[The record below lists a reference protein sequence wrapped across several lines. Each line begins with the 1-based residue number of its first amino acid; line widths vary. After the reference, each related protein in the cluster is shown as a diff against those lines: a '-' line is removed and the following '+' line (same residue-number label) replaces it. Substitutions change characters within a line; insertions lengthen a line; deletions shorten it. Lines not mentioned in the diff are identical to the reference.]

1 MGRAPPCNRD
11 RPALAWVI
19 LYAAVALFASAH
31 PASAEAFLERGLP
44 LSLLLTTPSELL
56 SANTSGALT
65 GRTPLTAVF
74 SRTVVALGSDF
85 GKAALPASM
94 VPFNLSCGVPGLSRW
109 VTTTIYRF
117 DPAVDWPTDL
127 DCPFTWN
134 AGLKTFDGVPL
145 KLPPGAPPSVRL
157 VSPPVAFTISDV
169 ASERAQNVTDSQ
181 WNAYRGMAD
190 DKFPEVPPD
199 ANVTLTFTYPVTPAD
214 VQAAL
219 RVESCCNRTD
229 GAGRELLALPC
240 GPPFV
245 VADPFAAASGAAEQ
259 DPMRRNS
266 TCVVI
271 RIEPGL
277 GAGEVVTVRLPKGA
291 RYSPFANATKDSEVY
306 LWGLRRFR
314 VPLRDNFQQLK
325 GRDDSFGD
333 DDNGISYRRMSMWL
347 PHGLAP
353 DAQISDLAGQMD
365 LCKYKDPYDWSS
377 PCEPVKFDLDRFDRG
392 RLVMSVPSFWPRD
405 HYKLTIRGSDK
416 IKDAYGLPLEP
427 SQAYFFTTSPAP
439 GLSGP
444 ALATGTNLMVLEP
457 SSDPAAPLQW
467 PVASRGAPKW
477 DSDAAGVAAWPV
489 EPGAFAA
496 AVNLTSSFDDNWP
509 AAKAL
514 GLPKTSM
521 KRNEGPAGGIDVL
534 QLSGAPGLQLVA
546 QSLKGTPRAGN
557 PTFLAQTNLQF
568 ASVTVDK
575 KMIAWVTDARGAP
588 PPAVVGADVALFIAS
603 YGQGVAKVG
612 SCTTNA
618 NGTCTVDLE
627 QALKGRGGQ
636 LSALVTAKDHGPL
649 AVSAIDAPYIPSD
662 ADSGAAAEARKWAGV
677 LALDRALVQ
686 PGDTLH
692 VVGYLQA
699 RNGSRLSLPPPGTPA
714 TLLVSPAWNQSQSG
728 PDSRAR
734 IPVKLTDDYG
744 SFRANVSVP
753 RTAGLLQYEV
763 ALVVGNG
770 TANLASEA
778 FTVADPRPPTAVLN
792 VTVPDWSMPNSTV
805 KALVSIASYLGA
817 DVSGATVKLTW
828 TVPLAKGEVNVTTD
842 ARGRAVA
849 LIPLGELPAANA
861 TKIGDSL
868 ELRSEWVGPTGEPYL
883 QSNTVRLEEGPV
895 SATLSLSPQTDAP
908 GVPFIVSAATFLNDE
923 ARTPL
928 EGVVV
933 EVSLAPANATSLAN
947 CSAEARAAVA
957 AQRCTVA
964 SGRAAVGADGGACA
978 LTLPCEADLLLRACP
993 VAFANGT
1000 RIAGGGAPPCSETPV
1015 GRNGSAWADAPWA
1028 AQPTLRLLP
1037 DRANYT
1043 LGSTAV
1049 LSFSVPPYTGETA
1062 GLLVWG
1068 NGDAQRS
1075 RPLSG
1080 LRPGA
1085 NRVELGPLGD
1095 ECRGGC
1101 RAALVLAAGRPR
1113 GDAAAAAAAAAL
1125 PRVARSKLFDPLGP
1139 HTLSHQIE
1147 LRVLPPSAL
1156 NVSVSVAAPGG
1167 LRARDGSNASIVP
1180 PLSGAAVQVDVVDGG
1195 TGEPMADAE
1204 VTVVMVDRAM
1214 LDLMPYELKDL
1225 SAGVIPPLDLYLS
1238 IKDINQNRASRA
1250 AINATFAALARR
1262 LAADPWLPLDTTVT
1276 PSQVYDQDPAW
1287 GSSSYVPAGNP
1298 VDVPDSDY
1306 LKRYSSPVTVT
1317 PFYTWG
1323 ITQRYPAASRK
1334 MADAS
1339 AALRISDEFAAVP
1352 LFAAAKT
1359 DASGRATLPFKA
1371 PPNLG
1376 RFAVRA
1382 FAVSKGKKGAAS
1394 SYGANETEAVV
1405 RLPVSLTPA
1414 LPRIVRVGDDFEAG
1428 VLVSAPDAGAEALP
1442 VTVRATLVE
1451 PPSLKAAAKAAPT
1464 NGTAAAA
1471 TPANGTAPAAVSL
1484 ANGSA
1489 PTAAA
1494 PANGAAAPA
1503 NGAAPSISMAA
1514 PPPATAPAIAPAV
1527 GGRSL
1532 LADTLGAEAAGGE
1545 AAADGGAPAG
1555 VDPPQASVVLLRGAP
1570 SERATALTGARQQR
1584 EVRFPLSAAR
1594 VGAAA
1599 VRFDLFIGDAQS
1611 GGSPVDSAVY
1621 EFPVLGRQAP
1631 VFLATSFALNP
1642 GAGPNGSGAGQV
1654 EGLALPEA
1662 DPGSGSV
1669 DVFAGVGNL
1678 PFLQTSY
1685 ESVTSRLEAAA
1696 DGDDTAGP
1704 ASAPDLLAAAVLPA
1718 LLARYSL
1725 GNRTAAAPSPRQLAT
1740 SRWAVSKLAG
1750 GYTDKD
1756 LGLQYSDYSKLPPD
1770 WRPSS
1775 AAVQLN
1781 GWAAW
1786 LLDQAAAPLKPQ
1798 PGDKAAAEAL
1808 DLLKPL
1814 QSAAPTWR
1822 KALASQVTRDAARAR
1837 KSGPDYDA
1845 LNNAQSGRAP
1855 GQSGEAYSDWDE
1867 MSWARLAL
1875 GAGWKPDGELAKAEG
1890 VPADSLSNDLSIARL
1905 ATAAK
1910 SPGNT
1915 TVGAAARAGL
1925 ALLAAKDVGS
1935 ARDAAALS
1943 RALQSQLR
1951 VQGRTAYVAAAPGS
1965 ASAAGA
1971 EDQAFALMLL
1981 AATLPA
1987 DGASGSLVQKLSA
2000 GVARGAR
2007 PGLAPL
2013 GAGPAGGPAATAAA
2027 ALAAYDSSRG
2037 SAAPDA
2043 SVAVAAVSGPVAAA
2057 AQAGNGTVPVL
2068 LSSVKAGDQAGGKLL
2083 LEADFGPK
2091 GPGAATAASSTP
2103 WAALPPNATALAVG
2117 ASGRGEV
2124 SVAAGLTF
2132 TPARLLDFPTY
2143 RGLWVQR
2150 VVQSEAGGGNL
2161 AAADA
2166 SRLVTVTVQITT
2178 PDDLG
2183 EVVVEVLMPG
2193 GLEPL
2198 DPAVYKDPSAALTC
2212 DLGGGGG
2219 GGGGGGSGGRWWWL
2233 CPQTAVT
2240 PSAVTVR
2247 YGSLGAGATSFS
2259 FKAAAATPGT
2269 YALPPVKAYAVA
2281 QPEVMGLSAAG
2292 SFTVCPARPPAAGAG
2307 GVPLVTDPGFG
2318 ADAASDA
2325 AARFAS
2331 DGGEGPDA
2339 AAAGPPPAVCVDAAA
2354 AERPPL
2360 AAAKACPADCSGN
2373 GVCNLSSGACIC
2385 NVGFLGA
2392 DCSQAAVF

>member
-1 MGRAPPCNRD
+1 MGRAPGNRD

-19 LYAAVALFASAH
+19 LYAAVALFASAQ

-56 SANTSGALT
+56 SANTSEDMT

-74 SRTVVALGSDF
+74 SRPVVALGSDF

-94 VPFNLSCGVPGLSRW
+94 VPFNLSCNLPGLSRW

-127 DCPFTWN
+127 DCRFSWN
-134 AGLKTFDGVPL
+134 AGLKTFD
-145 KLPPGAPPSVRL
+145 
-157 VSPPVAFTISDV
+157 
-169 ASERAQNVTDSQ
+169 
-181 WNAYRGMAD
+181 
-190 DKFPEVPPD
+190 
-199 ANVTLTFTYPVTPAD
+199 
-214 VQAAL
+214 
-219 RVESCCNRTD
+219 
-229 GAGRELLALPC
+229 
-240 GPPFV
+240 
-245 VADPFAAASGAAEQ
+245 
-259 DPMRRNS
+259 
-266 TCVVI
+266 
-271 RIEPGL
+271 
-277 GAGEVVTVRLPKGA
+277 
-291 RYSPFANATKDSEVY
+291 
-306 LWGLRRFR
+306 
-314 VPLRDNFQQLK
+314 
-325 GRDDSFGD
+325 
-333 DDNGISYRRMSMWL
+333 
-347 PHGLAP
+347 
-353 DAQISDLAGQMD
+353 
-365 LCKYKDPYDWSS
+365 
-377 PCEPVKFDLDRFDRG
+377 
-392 RLVMSVPSFWPRD
+392 
-405 HYKLTIRGSDK
+405 
-416 IKDAYGLPLEP
+416 DAYGLPLEP
-427 SQAYFFTTSPAP
+427 SQAFFFTTSPAP

-467 PVASRGAPKW
+467 PVASRGAPRH
-477 DSDAAGVAAWPV
+477 DGDATGVAAWPV

-496 AVNLTSSFDDNWP
+496 AINLTLSHDNNWK
-509 AAKAL
+509 ATKAL
-514 GLPKTSM
+514 GSPKTFM
-521 KRNEGPAGGIDVL
+521 KRNEGPAGGIGVQ

-546 QSLKGTPRAGN
+546 QSRKDTQYGALM
-557 PTFLAQTNLQF
+557 FLAQTNLQF
-568 ASVTVDK
+568 AAIAIDK
-575 KMIAWVTDARGAP
+575 RMIAWVTDARGAP
-588 PPAVVGADVALFIAS
+588 PPPVVGADVALFLAS
-603 YGQGVAKVG
+603 YGQYHNVTEVG

-627 QALKGRGGQ
+627 QALKGRDGQ

-649 AVSAIDAPYIPSD
+649 AVTAIDAPSIPD
-662 ADSGAAAEARKWAGV
+662 YPDSAIPATHYWAGV

-753 RTAGLLQYEV
+753 RTAGLLQYRVE
-763 ALVVGNG
+763 LVVGNG
-770 TANLASEA
+770 SANLASEA

-842 ARGRAVA
+842 ARGRALA

-868 ELRSEWVGPTGEPYL
+868 ELRSEWVGPTGEPYFR
-883 QSNTVRLEEGPV
+883 SNTVRLEEGPV
-895 SATLSLSPQTDAP
+895 SATLSCSPQTDAP

-1015 GRNGSAWADAPWA
+1015 GRNSSAWADAPWA
-1028 AQPTLRLLP
+1028 AQPALRLLP

-1075 RPLSG
+1075 RPLAG

-1101 RAALVLAAGRPR
+1101 RAALVLVAGRPR
-1113 GDAAAAAAAAAL
+1113 GDAAVAAAAAAL

-1156 NVSVSVAAPGG
+1156 NVTVSVAAPGG

-1214 LDLMPYELKDL
+1214 LDLIPYELKDL
-1225 SAGVIPPLDLYLS
+1225 AAGLVAPLDLYLS

-1276 PSQVYDQDPAW
+1276 PSQAYDRGRAW
-1287 GSSSYVPAGNP
+1287 GSSTYVPAGNP
-1298 VDVPDSDY
+1298 LDIPVEDY
-1306 LKRYSSPVTVT
+1306 LKRYSSSVTVT
-1317 PFYTWG
+1317 SFYTWG
-1323 ITQRYPAASRK
+1323 ITQRYPAASRQ
-1334 MADAS
+1334 MADES

-1382 FAVSKGKKGAAS
+1382 FAVSKGEKGAAS
-1394 SYGANETEAVV
+1394 SYGTNETEAVV

-1451 PPSLKAAAKAAPT
+1451 PPSLKAAAKAAP
-1464 NGTAAAA
+1464 
-1471 TPANGTAPAAVSL
+1471 ANGTAPAAAVAP
-1484 ANGSA
+1484 ANGTA
-1489 PTAAA
+1489 AAAA

-1514 PPPATAPAIAPAV
+1514 PPPATAPVIAPAV

-1532 LADTLGAEAAGGE
+1532 LADTPGAEAAGGE

-1555 VDPPQASVVLLRGAP
+1555 VDPTQASVVLRPGAP

-1611 GGSPVDSAVY
+1611 GAGPVDSAVY

-1642 GAGPNGSGAGQV
+1642 GAGANGSGAGQV

-1685 ESVTSRLEAAA
+1685 ESVASRLAASA
-1696 DGDDTAGP
+1696 DNDITDLAW
-1704 ASAPDLLAAAVLPA
+1704 APDLLAAAVLPA

-1725 GNRTAAAPSPRQLAT
+1725 GNRTAASPSPRQLAT
-1740 SRWAVSKLAG
+1740 SRWAISKLAG
-1750 GYTDKD
+1750 VYTDKD
-1756 LGLQYSDYSKLPPD
+1756 LGLLNSDYSDLPPD
-1770 WRPSS
+1770 WRPTS

-1786 LLDQAAAPLKPQ
+1786 LLDQAVAALKPQ
-1798 PGDKAAAEAL
+1798 QGDKAAAEAL
-1808 DLLKPL
+1808 DLLNPL
-1814 QSAAPTWR
+1814 QSAAPIWR
-1822 KALASQVTRDAARAR
+1822 KALASQVTRDAALWR
-1837 KSGPDYDA
+1837 
-1845 LNNAQSGRAP
+1845 LEEQSGVRK
-1855 GQSGEAYSDWDE
+1855 QSWEWQSYWDGL
-1867 MSWARLAL
+1867 SWARLAL
-1875 GAGWKPDGELAKAEG
+1875 GAEWKPDGELAEAEG

-1905 ATAAK
+1905 ASAAK

-1915 TVGAAARAGL
+1915 TVGATARTGL
-1925 ALLAAKDVGS
+1925 ALLAAKDVNS

-1951 VQGRTAYVAAAPGS
+1951 VQGRTAYVSIARGS
-1965 ASAAGA
+1965 ARAAEA

-1981 AATLPA
+1981 AATLPV

-2000 GVARGAR
+2000 GVARGAQL
-2007 PGLAPL
+2007 GLAPL
-2013 GAGPAGGPAATAAA
+2013 GGGPEADPKTAATKAAV
-2027 ALAAYDSSRG
+2027 LAAYDSSRG

-2068 LSSVKAGDQAGGKLL
+2068 LSSVKAGGQAGGKLL

-2117 ASGRGEV
+2117 ASGHGEV

-2166 SRLVTVTVQITT
+2166 LRLVTVTVQITT

-2212 DLGGGGG
+2212 GLG
-2219 GGGGGGSGGRWWWL
+2219 GGRWWWF
-2233 CPQTAVT
+2233 CPQTTIT

-2247 YGSLGAGATSFS
+2247 YGSFSAGATSFS

-2269 YALPPVKAYAVA
+2269 YALPPVKAYVVA

-2325 AARFAS
+2325 AARFAL

-2373 GVCNLSSGACIC
+2373 GVCNLASGACIC